1 MTHVLTTVFYALKK
15 SDSTRGKICM
25 LIEEANGLDHLESLQ
40 NHSSQKI
47 YEMSFNIVE
56 KYFQGEV
63 CLTLI
68 ISRVNHKN

>member
-1 MTHVLTTVFYALKK
+1 LLYYILSYVLTALFCTFKK
-15 SDSTRGKICM
+15 SDCERSKICM
-25 LIEEANGLDHLESLQ
+25 LIEEANGLDHLEALQ

-63 CLTLI
+63 LVI
-68 ISRVNHKN
+68 

>member
-1 MTHVLTTVFYALKK
+1 
-15 SDSTRGKICM
+15 M

-68 ISRVNHKN
+68 ISHVNHKNKCFFIYN